1 MARFHCL
8 FCHGYEDRGASS
20 VGVLA
25 VEDCAP
31 AGATIHVA
39 NYALRLADNVVI
51 YTNGDAATISSIKEA
66 LSQLRPES
74 KSRRNIS
81 INEKK
86 ITKLVKLPKGA
97 EVEVVLE
104 DGERK
109 TEGFLVHKPVG
120 KLNGNWVEQLGLD
133 TTEQGQI
140 KVNFPFNE
148 TSVPGVFAVGD
159 CGTMMQAVTSAI
171 SMGGAAAAGVAAQL
185 EAED

>member
-1 MARFHCL
+1 M
-8 FCHGYEDRGASS
+8 
-20 VGVLA
+20 
-25 VEDCAP
+25 
-31 AGATIHVA
+31 
-39 NYALRLADNVVI
+39 
-51 YTNGDAATISSIKEA
+51 
-66 LSQLRPES
+66 
-74 KSRRNIS
+74 
-81 INEKK
+81 
-86 ITKLVKLPKGA
+86 
-97 EVEVVLE
+97 EVVLE